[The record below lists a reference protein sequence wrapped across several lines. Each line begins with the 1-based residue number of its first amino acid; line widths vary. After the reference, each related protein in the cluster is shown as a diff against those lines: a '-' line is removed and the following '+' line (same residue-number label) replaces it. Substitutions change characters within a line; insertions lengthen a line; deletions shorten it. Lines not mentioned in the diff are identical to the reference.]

1 MQDRSEPQE
10 SSDSSDEAD
19 DKPLVGGMT
28 HTAIGV
34 PKLADGSVDSKKM
47 RKHQKAIQKMV
58 KKSMQEHS
66 RELIKS
72 IMEEETVKVVPP
84 IATTVGGGA
93 SDQIDTEATEAS
105 ARVYP
110 ELQDKEDLRQ
120 SVHLGVA
127 CDGCGVAPILGPRY
141 KCTVRKNFDYCAAC
155 EATKDHPHAFL
166 KINDPAQAPRAMF
179 TVMNED

>member
-1 MQDRSEPQE
+1 M
-10 SSDSSDEAD
+10 
-19 DKPLVGGMT
+19 VGGMT

-47 RKHQKAIQKMV
+47 RKHQKAIKKMV

-72 IMEEETVKVVPP
+72 IMEEETVKVED
-84 IATTVGGGA
+84 ISIKVGAGA
-93 SDQIDTEATEAS
+93 SDQIDTEAATEAS

-110 ELQDKEDLRQ
+110 ELEDKEDLRQ

-127 CDGCGVAPILGPRY
+127 CDGCGVAPILGARY

-179 TVMNED
+179 TVMNEDEP